1 MSKII
6 SLSALSAINPND
18 LFYVSTSLS
27 ADRKATAA
35 VLLSFITQNLS
46 SLSANNASVF
56 NTVNTNSA
64 TNWNYQGNDV
74 KALTGNWQ
82 ASYTALTSTS
92 ANWNDARSIVQT
104 NSGTNWNYQGTDIKA
119 LTSNWQNTYA
129 TVSSTSGSW
138 LQTLSFNSGNAQLS
152 ISGGNTISLSS
163 LSASG
168 GSLPTG
174 GTTNQI
180 LVKNS
185 ATNNDAS
192 WKNKRITL
200 TLPTLS
206 TTGTL
211 SSNALSADQFVVS
224 LSGASTSATIGAP
237 ISAYDAQIIMWN
249 IRYSSNIAAVLLAS
263 SFRTPATT
271 LNWSI
276 STNKMDIM
284 AAKYNLLDSKWD
296 VISFAPGYQL

>member
-1 MSKII
+1 MSTTVNFSSLQLTTTAANTDRLLLNVSTVLSGIDAFNQI
-6 SLSALSAINPND
+6 SVGGMERSLSV
-18 LFYVSTSLS
+18 YST
-27 ADRKATAA
+27 
-35 VLLSFITQNLS
+35 VQ
-46 SLSANNASVF
+46 
-56 NTVNTNSA
+56 TNSA
-64 TNWNYQGNDV
+64 TNWN
-74 KALTGNWQ
+74 
-82 ASYTALTSTS
+82 
-92 ANWNDARSIVQT
+92 
-104 NSGTNWNYQGTDIKA
+104 
-119 LTSNWQNTYA
+119 
-129 TVSSTSGSW
+129 
-138 LQTLSFNSGNAQLS
+138 QTLSFNSGNAQLS
-152 ISGGNTISLSS
+152 ISGGNTISLSA
-163 LSASG
+163 LSASGSG
-168 GSLPTG
+168 GSLPAG

-185 ATNNDAS
+185 ATANDAG

-224 LSGASTSATIGAP
+224 LSGISLSATIGAP
-237 ISAYDAQIIMWN
+237 ISAYDSQIIMWN
-249 IRYSSNIAAVLLAS
+249 IRYTTNIARVLLAS
-263 SFRTPATT
+263 SFRTPITT